1 MGWETVAGNAL
12 GLISTI
18 LKFIKDNRLHKKKKE
33 FEDLL
38 SEIRDLEEQS
48 DEDTDDNLLHHKR
61 NELNILLGVW
71 KTEIES
77 SQLAE

>member
-1 MGWETVAGNAL
+1 MAWDVVAGNAL

-18 LKFIKDNRLHKKKKE
+18 LKFIKDNRLYKKKKE

-38 SEIRDLEEQS
+38 TEIRNLEEKS

-61 NELNILLGVW
+61 NELNLLLGVW
-71 KTEIES
+71 KAEIES
-77 SQLAE
+77 SELAK